1 MVSNVVFLPACS
13 ISAMVRAGICLMS
26 LVFAGSAVAEADI
39 DNGRV
44 LADTC
49 KGCHAVESYNNV
61 YPTYHVPRIGGQSAE
76 YLEAALKLYRS
87 GDRPHPTMQAQAAA
101 YSDAEIRDIAAYLA
115 SVVEPLSKDT
125 PAFGVAPASALVCS
139 SCHGA
144 RGVGEIAS
152 YPYLAGQYKD
162 YLQQSL
168 TAYKAGKRKGV
179 NATIMQAQMMN
190 LSEQDIADLAA
201 FYASQNGLTA
211 LPMK

>member
-1 MVSNVVFLPACS
+1 
-13 ISAMVRAGICLMS
+13 MS
-26 LVFAGSAVAEADI
+26 LVFAAAASAEADI

-49 KGCHAVESYNNV
+49 KGCHAVDSYNNV
-61 YPTYHVPRIGGQSAE
+61 YPTYHVPRIGGQSVE

-115 SVVEPLSKDT
+115 SVVEPLAKDT
-125 PAFGVAPASALVCS
+125 PAVGAAPAAAMICS

-152 YPYLAGQYKD
+152 YPYLAGQHQD
-162 YLQQSL
+162 YLQHSL
-168 TAYKAGKRKGV
+168 GAYKAGTRKGV
-179 NATIMQAQMMN
+179 NGTIMQAQVMN
-190 LSEQDIADLAA
+190 LSEQDIVDIAA
-201 FYASQNGLTA
+201 FYAAQSGLTA
-211 LPMK
+211 LPME